1 MGALFSKCKCNDL
14 AAAADSDPTETL
26 ERGEPSKGKN
36 HKLPKS
42 QKLTSEKAEI
52 EQYSI
57 SPAETLNSFRHQ
69 ELFVDFQIAV
79 SGGAFPVLKNVL
91 AASCKFFRDLFKV
104 SGAAACY
111 EQMWNRLL

>member
-14 AAAADSDPTETL
+14 AATTDSDPTETL

-57 SPAETLNSFRHQ
+57 SLAETLNSFRHQ